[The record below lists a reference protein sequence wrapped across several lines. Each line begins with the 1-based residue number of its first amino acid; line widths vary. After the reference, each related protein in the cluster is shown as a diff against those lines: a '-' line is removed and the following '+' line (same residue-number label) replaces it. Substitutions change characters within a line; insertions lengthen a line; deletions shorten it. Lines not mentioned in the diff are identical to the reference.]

1 MEYTEIDGIKVSKI
15 CLGTWNITGDST
27 WGFQDEKD
35 SIETIKYAVDCGIN
49 FFDTAEAYGNG
60 YSESLL
66 GKILSPIREKVVIAT
81 KTIKANY
88 REVIEACENS
98 LKRLKTDYIDIYY
111 IHWPSR
117 KVPFEE
123 TVKAMEKLQKDG
135 KIRMMAV
142 SNFGVK
148 DLSEILKLY
157 PVKLNQL
164 AYSLLF
170 RAIEFEILPFCIKN
184 GVSIACYSPLM
195 EGLLTGKF
203 KSPEEVPDGRAR
215 TRHFSK
221 ERPLSR
227 HREDG
232 AEEET
237 FKTIEE
243 IRKLCE
249 EINIPMTQISLS
261 YLLHKEGVKVVVVGA
276 RKKYQIEENSK
287 ACEIRLSD
295 DIIKKLDQIT
305 SKLKDKLGKNPDMW
319 LTDSRIR

>member
-35 SIETIKYAVDCGIN
+35 SIETIKCAIDYGIN

-66 GKILSPIREKVVIAT
+66 GKILSPVRDKVVIAT
-81 KTIKANY
+81 KTIKAKY
-88 REVIEACENS
+88 REVIEACEKS
-98 LKRLKTDYIDIYY
+98 LKRLKTDYVDIYY

-117 KVPFEE
+117 EIPFEE

-170 RAIEFEILPFCIKN
+170 RAIEFEILPFCVEK
-184 GVSIACYSPLM
+184 GVSVACYSPLM

-203 KSPEEVPDGRAR
+203 KSPDQVPDGRAR

-221 ERPLSR
+221 ERPLSK
-227 HREDG
+227 HTEDG

-243 IRKLCE
+243 IRKLSE
-249 EINIPMTQISLS
+249 QIQIPMVQLSLS
-261 YLLHKEGVKVVVVGA
+261 YLLHKEGVKTIVVGA
-276 RKKYQIEENSK
+276 RKKYQVEQNAKS
-287 ACEIRLSD
+287 CEITLSE
-295 DIIKKLDQIT
+295 DIIKKLDGIT
-305 SKLKDKLGKNPDMW
+305 TNLKNKLGKNPDMW
-319 LTDSRIR
+319 RTDSRIR